1 MRKGI
6 SRLTS
11 LLACLI
17 FLMSESVSVS
27 AYARFSEDSVLMF
40 AEYAAEHDYMAQKRY
55 FNNELMGDGEAYKLI
70 NEDELNYIRSGENAI
85 LSLNYCIT
93 EKPSKHWYT
102 DEPCYSVGFVIMMND
117 GRCFSSS
124 SAEWAELGQPDFF
137 DITEKS
143 GFTVKEI
150 LEYYGVNDPENI
162 LLFLIDITGD
172 SVFGY
177 DCNSYSFIPC
187 KSGWNERRFN
197 EYYSDIYYV
206 KSDGTLAT
214 SSCTINGI
222 RYKFGENGVC
232 GGKYTGWTKNSKGL
246 RYWKDGVLQKNTKVT
261 TKSGKTYTID
271 KNGYAKLKK

>member
-1 MRKGI
+1 MKKTHILRKAAA
-6 SRLTS
+6 L
-11 LLACLI
+11 LLAGAMLAGTVSAAS
-17 FLMSESVSVS
+17 FSKESVLE
-27 AYARFSEDSVLMF
+27 FG
-40 AEYAAEHDYMAQKRY
+40 EYAAEHDYMAQRRFFY
-55 FNNELMGDGEAYKLI
+55 NELMGDGEAYILLQ
-70 NEDELNYIRSGENAI
+70 EEELNHIKSGKNAI

-93 EKPSKHWYT
+93 EKPSKDWYT

-206 KSDGTLAT
+206 KSDGTPAT

-222 RYKFGENGVC
+222 RYKFGKNGVC

-246 RYWKDGVLQKNTKVT
+246 RYWKDGVLQKNTEVT
-261 TKSGKTYTID
+261 TESGKTYTID
-271 KNGYAKLKK
+271 KNGYAKVKK